1 MFTHGR
7 SVCWSVII
15 SSFTFHVSI
24 GILYFHTWSVGW
36 SVCFQARECS
46 QLNFYIGFMCGS
58 LLYTVFE
65 ESQND
70 FNVPAEIVQGVQEK
84 LCFFTIHCNPSIT
97 PPSPTSV

>member
-36 SVCFQARECS
+36 SVCFQVRECS

-65 ESQND
+65 KSQND
-70 FNVPAEIVQGVQEK
+70 LTVPGEIV
-84 LCFFTIHCNPSIT
+84 CFFYIYIYRPAYTLKSFKT
-97 PPSPTSV
+97 FAV